1 MPRLEEWEIK
11 KYWEIFQGLK
21 PENNK
26 LTGDRVSPVLKN
38 SRLKDDQL
46 SKIWD
51 LSDIDADG
59 RLDFEEFCITMRL
72 IFDLVNGSMSE
83 VPSELPGWLIP
94 SSKAHLIHANRAV
107 ATGST
112 GNSSFEGDDDD
123 NLSDD
128 FDWYISPTD
137 KGTYETIYNSNSDS
151 YGRVRFD
158 SLEGL
163 YQTLT
168 KVPRSDISSAWN
180 LVNPKSFETIDKD
193 QVLVF
198 LHILN
203 QRENGKRFEGDDDDN
218 LSDDFDWYISPTDKG
233 TYETIYNSN
242 SDSYGRVRF
251 DSLEGLYQ
259 TLTKVPRSDISS
271 AWNLVNP
278 KSFETI
284 DKDQVLV
291 FLHILNQRENGKRI
305 PRGVPASLRATF
317 SKEVPT
323 YDLSAAAASTPSRE
337 ISEPKAHD
345 KKSFGTSYLNKIGQA
360 NNTDREKG
368 TDFSATEGTDWE
380 EVRLRRELANLEDL
394 LEKAKQESKSGGK
407 SSDNTTSDSAL
418 LKHEFEQLL
427 KYKQNKLNAA
437 QSVPNSDKDL
447 TDVKN
452 DIELI
457 GSQVQV
463 LEEFLA
469 GKENEL
475 TKLQQELSSLT

>member
-72 IFDLVNGSMSE
+72 IFDLVNGSMLE
-83 VPSELPGWLIP
+83 VPLELPGWLIP

-180 LVNPKSFETIDKD
+180 LVNPK
-193 QVLVF
+193 L
-198 LHILN
+198 
-203 QRENGKRFEGDDDDN
+203 
-218 LSDDFDWYISPTDKG
+218 
-233 TYETIYNSN
+233 
-242 SDSYGRVRF
+242 
-251 DSLEGLYQ
+251 
-259 TLTKVPRSDISS
+259 
-271 AWNLVNP
+271 
-278 KSFETI
+278 FETI

-407 SSDNTTSDSAL
+407 SSDNITSDLAL

-475 TKLQQELSSLT
+475 AKLQQELSSLT

>member
-72 IFDLVNGSMSE
+72 IFDLVNGSMLE
-83 VPSELPGWLIP
+83 VPLELPGWLIP

-180 LVNPKSFETIDKD
+180 LVNPK
-193 QVLVF
+193 L
-198 LHILN
+198 
-203 QRENGKRFEGDDDDN
+203 
-218 LSDDFDWYISPTDKG
+218 
-233 TYETIYNSN
+233 
-242 SDSYGRVRF
+242 
-251 DSLEGLYQ
+251 
-259 TLTKVPRSDISS
+259 
-271 AWNLVNP
+271 
-278 KSFETI
+278 FETI

-407 SSDNTTSDSAL
+407 SSDNTTSDLAL

-469 GKENEL
+469 
-475 TKLQQELSSLT
+475 LSLIHI

>member
-203 QRENGKRFEGDDDDN
+203 QRENGKR
-218 LSDDFDWYISPTDKG
+218 
-233 TYETIYNSN
+233 
-242 SDSYGRVRF
+242 
-251 DSLEGLYQ
+251 
-259 TLTKVPRSDISS
+259 
-271 AWNLVNP
+271 
-278 KSFETI
+278 
-284 DKDQVLV
+284 
-291 FLHILNQRENGKRI
+291 I

-407 SSDNTTSDSAL
+407 SSDNITSDSAL

-475 TKLQQELSSLT
+475 AKLQQELSSLT

>member
-26 LTGDRVSPVLKN
+26 LTGDGVSPVLKN

-72 IFDLVNGSMSE
+72 IFDLVNGSMLE
-83 VPSELPGWLIP
+83 VPLELPGWLIP

-180 LVNPKSFETIDKD
+180 LVNPK
-193 QVLVF
+193 L
-198 LHILN
+198 
-203 QRENGKRFEGDDDDN
+203 
-218 LSDDFDWYISPTDKG
+218 
-233 TYETIYNSN
+233 
-242 SDSYGRVRF
+242 
-251 DSLEGLYQ
+251 
-259 TLTKVPRSDISS
+259 
-271 AWNLVNP
+271 
-278 KSFETI
+278 FETI

-407 SSDNTTSDSAL
+407 SSDNTTSDLAL